1 MMHPIEA
8 ALRNRVLPNLLM
20 VALLLAGVFAMTNL
34 TVKNFPDINTGTISI
49 SVAYPGATPQEVS
62 AGVVQPIENAIR
74 SIEGIRRIDATAS
87 QNTGTVTVATLRSAD
102 VARVRDDIETE
113 VQGITVFPDGAESPT
128 IVEVEPQELAIQYV
142 IAGDIDRALLKDVAQ
157 TARQDLLALDGVS
170 TVEVAGVP
178 VDEIGIE
185 VGQDKLR
192 AYGLSIDSLAERIR
206 SENLDLSG
214 GALQSGDARIQIRTL
229 GEQQMGAQIADLPV
243 IRGEN
248 GTSVTLGRI
257 AEIEDGLAEEPMTA
271 RLGDQPAVFLSV
283 FRSGEEQL
291 LDLVETTQ
299 TYVENR
305 LRPGLPDSIEVLEW
319 SNEAENLRGR
329 IQLLAKNAA
338 IGAVLILALLT
349 LALDLRIAAWVSSGI
364 IIAFVGAFGL
374 MQLFGITIN
383 QLSLFGFIL
392 ALGIV
397 VDDAIV
403 VGERVYSERETT
415 QDGRQ
420 AAIAGATKMARPVF
434 FAVATTIAAFVPLLF
449 LPGTSG
455 SFISPVAAVVIMVL
469 TMSLI
474 ESFFILPQHLSHIS
488 TDPPRRYSPRRV
500 TDALRRRVGSG
511 IDRFANGPM
520 RRIATFSVA
529 QPLFVI
535 CLCFAILIA
544 SFSVRTSGLVRFVF
558 FPEIE
563 GNTVSARLVL
573 PSGTAAPRTL
583 NVAERIADAAGRA
596 AEQVAS
602 ETEETSADEVVLATS
617 ISIGFEAASGGPQG
631 GSDGS
636 SNAATVELRIQDA
649 ETRAFSAQ
657 DFTDVWRQ
665 ETGEIPGARELV
677 FSSAIVG
684 AGAPISLRVSAASEE
699 ARLAAVQRI
708 REALAEREGV
718 YGIRDSQSTAAEEIV
733 VTLRDDGAAL
743 GVSLAQ
749 VANAVRDATFGE
761 IAGSFL
767 RNEEEVEL
775 RVRLPE
781 DQRETLSDLQEYRIP
796 VGDNF
801 VPIGAVAELT
811 RQPAPTT
818 ITRLDARRVTTVEAD
833 VDTSLT
839 AGGTESTYIRK
850 TVLPEIQQTYPSV
863 SVQYGG
869 EQEEQARFGPALA
882 QNFALTLFAI
892 YALLALAFRSYSRLL
907 LILLTVPFALV
918 GSILGH
924 ALLGLNLTLLSMFG
938 ISGLTGILIN
948 ASLLLLNEYEDLRAG
963 GADWRDAM
971 PEAAA
976 RRFRPI
982 FLTTLTTFF
991 GIAPLILET
1000 SLQAQFLIPTAV
1012 SLGFGVLVGSVLVLL
1027 IVPAYAAAAAGLAQL
1042 VSRMINGSR
1051 SPDPTA
1057 NGTQESAH

>member
-1 MMHPIEA
+1 MKHPIEL

-34 TVKNFPDINTGTISI
+34 TVKNFPEINTGTIGV
-49 SVAYPGATPQEVS
+49 SVTYPGATPQEVS
-62 AGVVQPIENAIR
+62 DGVVQPIENAIR

-87 QNTGTVTVATLRSAD
+87 QNVGTVTVSVLRSAN
-102 VARVRDDIETE
+102 VAAVRDDIETE
-113 VQGITVFPDGAESPT
+113 VQGITVFPDEAESPT

-142 IAGDIDRALLKDVAQ
+142 IAGDIEPALLKDVAQ

-185 VGQDKLR
+185 VGQDTLR
-192 AYGLSIDSLAERIR
+192 AYGLSISSLAERIR
-206 SENLDLSG
+206 SENFDLSG

-229 GEQQMGAQIADLPV
+229 GEEQMGAQIAEIPV
-243 IRGEN
+243 IRGDSGN
-248 GTSVTLGRI
+248 TVRLGQL
-257 AEIEDGLAEEPMTA
+257 AEIEDGLAEEPVTA
-271 RLGDQPAVFLSV
+271 RIADQPAVFLSV

-299 TYVENR
+299 TYVDTR
-305 LRPGLPDSIEVLEW
+305 LRPRLPSSLEVIEW

-338 IGAVLILALLT
+338 IGAALILALLT
-349 LALDLRIAAWVSSGI
+349 LALDLRIAAWVSTGI

-403 VGERVYSERETT
+403 VGERVYSERQAS
-415 QDGRQ
+415 QDGRK

-469 TMSLI
+469 VMSLI
-474 ESFFILPQHLSHIS
+474 ESFFILPQHLSHIR
-488 TDPPRRYSPRRV
+488 TGPPRRFSPRRA
-500 TDALRRRVGSG
+500 TDVLRRRVGAG
-511 IDRFANGPM
+511 IDRFADGPM
-520 RRIATFSVA
+520 RRIAGFSVA
-529 QPLFVI
+529 QPIFVI
-535 CLCFAILIA
+535 CLCFAIFFA
-544 SFSVRTSGLVRFVF
+544 SFSAMTSGIVRFVF

-563 GNTVSARLVL
+563 GNTVSAQLVL
-573 PSGTAAPRTL
+573 PSGTAEPRTL
-583 NVAERIADAAGRA
+583 AVAERISEAAGRA
-596 AEQVAS
+596 AEQIAS
-602 ETEETSADEVVLATS
+602 DTEAASAEDIVRATA
-617 ISIGFEAASGGPQG
+617 ISIGFQAASGDPEGGGG
-631 GSDGS
+631 GSA
-636 SNAATVELRIQDA
+636 NRATVELRIQDA

-657 DFTDVWRQ
+657 EFTDAWRQ
-665 ETGEIPGARELV
+665 ETGEVPGARELV

-684 AGAPISLRVSAASEE
+684 AGAPISLRVSAATPE
-699 ARLAAVQRI
+699 ARLTAVERI
-708 REALAEREGV
+708 RSALSERNGV
-718 YGIRDSQSTAAEEIV
+718 YGVRDSEATAAEEIV

-749 VANAVRDATFGE
+749 IANAVRDATFGE

-781 DQRETLSDLQEYRIP
+781 DERETLSDLQRYRIP
-796 VGDNF
+796 VGDSF
-801 VPIGAVAELT
+801 IPIGAVAELT

-833 VDTSLT
+833 VDTALT
-839 AGGTESTYIRK
+839 SGGAESTHIRE
-850 TVLPEIQQTYPSV
+850 TVLPEIQQDYPSV

-882 QNFALTLFAI
+882 QNFALALFAI
-892 YALLALAFRSYSRLL
+892 YALLALAFRSYSRPL

-918 GSILGH
+918 GAIGGH

-938 ISGLTGILIN
+938 IIGLTGILIN
-948 ASLLLLNEYEDLRAG
+948 ASLLLLNEYEDQIAQGL
-963 GADWRDAM
+963 DWRDAL

-982 FLTTLTTFF
+982 FLTTLTTFL
-991 GIAPLILET
+991 GISPLILET

-1012 SLGFGVLVGSVLVLL
+1012 SLGFGVLVGSMLVLL
-1027 IVPAYAAAAAGLAQL
+1027 IVPAYASA
-1042 VSRMINGSR
+1042 
-1051 SPDPTA
+1051 
-1057 NGTQESAH
+1057 SAHISEFVARIVSSDRREQAEQTPSG